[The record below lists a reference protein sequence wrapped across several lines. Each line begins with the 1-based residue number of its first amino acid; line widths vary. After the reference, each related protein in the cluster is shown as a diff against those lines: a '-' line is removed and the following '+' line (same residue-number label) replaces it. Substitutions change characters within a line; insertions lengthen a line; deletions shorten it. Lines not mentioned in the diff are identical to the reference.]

1 MTHPEWS
8 AHLEVEQVVGF
19 IEGSLE
25 PAERT
30 RVEAHLADCAE
41 CTSEIVSARRLARPA
56 AASKR
61 RLVSFVSAAAAAGVL
76 LAVWTGYGGLRRG
89 GTELRELPGPAL
101 EAPTPLG
108 PRSTDTLPV
117 TFRWSPVAGADRY
130 RISLFDAEGSVLWES
145 EVAGSTAALPDSVRL
160 TPATP
165 YLWQV
170 AARTGVGRWS
180 AAPLTDFRLGERA
193 R

>member
-1 MTHPEWS
+1 
-8 AHLEVEQVVGF
+8 
-19 IEGSLE
+19 
-25 PAERT
+25 
-30 RVEAHLADCAE
+30 
-41 CTSEIVSARRLARPA
+41 
-56 AASKR
+56 
-61 RLVSFVSAAAAAGVL
+61 
-76 LAVWTGYGGLRRG
+76 
-89 GTELRELPGPAL
+89 
-101 EAPTPLG
+101 
-108 PRSTDTLPV
+108 V

-130 RISLFDAEGSVLWES
+130 RVSLFDAEGSVLWES

>member
-1 MTHPEWS
+1 MTHSEWS
-8 AHLEVEQVVGF
+8 AHLAVEQVVGF
-19 IEGSLE
+19 IEGRLE

-41 CTSEIVSARRLARPA
+41 CTSEIVSVRRLARPA

-61 RLVSFVSAAAAAGVL
+61 RLVSIVSAAAAAGLL
-76 LAVWTGYGGLRRG
+76 LAVWTGYGGLRHG
-89 GTELRELPGPAL
+89 GTELRELPAPAL
-101 EAPTPLG
+101 EAPTPLA
-108 PRSTDTLPV
+108 PLSTGTLPV

-130 RISLFDAEGSVLWES
+130 RISLFNAEGSVLWES

-160 TPATP
+160 APATQ

-180 AAPLTDFRLGERA
+180 AAPLTEFRLGERA